1 MEEKLEQKIKQAPDA
16 PGVYLFKDG
25 QGRIIYVG
33 KARSLKQR
41 VRSYLAPAEDA
52 PRLKALQ
59 SQARDIEYI
68 VTDNEV
74 EALILECNLIK
85 ENRPRYN
92 VNLKDDKDYPY
103 LLLTQETYPRLEYLR
118 LSQIEGRRGRRKL
131 PPGSYRLFGP
141 YTSAGAVKETVKFLG
156 KVFPLRRCRRPLDGT
171 PSRERPC
178 LNFQMKRCLAPCRG
192 AEALSPEEYKEL
204 VEQVALF
211 LQGQQGELEKVLKE
225 KMKQAAKEQRFEEA
239 ALYRDQ
245 LQSLQQIREQQ
256 KVLSVSRKC
265 DQDLLALARHEDE
278 VAVHVFKIREGKL
291 LSQDHFPL
299 SGTQELTDEQIL
311 TAFIKNYYSRGTPI
325 PPELILSASL
335 EEEPLVREWLQKQ
348 AGRRV
353 TLTVPRRGRRKQ
365 LLEMARRDGE
375 LLLREKKAV
384 AGRRVEEPL
393 KELAELA
400 APGRELERIEGY
412 DISHLQGGQAVG
424 VMVVFTRGLPDKG
437 EYRQFLLRET
447 PAGDDYAAL
456 QEVLLRRFSR
466 TDWPSPDLL
475 LIDGGRGQL
484 NAAREALAR
493 TGHPELPLIA
503 LAKNPEQIFLEAL
516 EKPLLLP
523 AHSPLLQLLQRIRDE
538 AHRYAVACHRRRRQK
553 EGLGS
558 PLEKIPGIGP
568 RRRAALLNHFG
579 SLENLYRATEAEI
592 RDVPGFNA
600 RLARHLHRQLHSAK
614 GDA

>member
-1 MEEKLEQKIKQAPDA
+1 M
-16 PGVYLFKDG
+16 
-25 QGRIIYVG
+25 
-33 KARSLKQR
+33 
-41 VRSYLAPAEDA
+41 
-52 PRLKALQ
+52 
-59 SQARDIEYI
+59 
-68 VTDNEV
+68 
-74 EALILECNLIK
+74 
-85 ENRPRYN
+85 
-92 VNLKDDKDYPY
+92 
-103 LLLTQETYPRLEYLR
+103 
-118 LSQIEGRRGRRKL
+118 
-131 PPGSYRLFGP
+131 
-141 YTSAGAVKETVKFLG
+141 
-156 KVFPLRRCRRPLDGT
+156 
-171 PSRERPC
+171 
-178 LNFQMKRCLAPCRG
+178 
-192 AEALSPEEYKEL
+192 
-204 VEQVALF
+204 
-211 LQGQQGELEKVLKE
+211 
-225 KMKQAAKEQRFEEA
+225 
-239 ALYRDQ
+239 
-245 LQSLQQIREQQ
+245 
-256 KVLSVSRKC
+256 
-265 DQDLLALARHEDE
+265 
-278 VAVHVFKIREGKL
+278 
-291 LSQDHFPL
+291 
-299 SGTQELTDEQIL
+299 
-311 TAFIKNYYSRGTPI
+311 
-325 PPELILSASL
+325 SASL

-365 LLEMARRDGE
+365 LLEMARRNGE
-375 LLLREKKAV
+375 LQLREKKAV

-400 APGRELERIEGY
+400 APGRELERIEGARY
-412 DISHLQGGQAVG
+412 LPFAGRPGCGGHGGLHPGPPRQGGVPAIS
-424 VMVVFTRGLPDKG
+424 
-437 EYRQFLLRET
+437 
-447 PAGDDYAAL
+447 PAGDPRRRRLCRPAGGAAA
-456 QEVLLRRFSR
+456 EIF
-466 TDWPSPDLL
+466 PDGLAPL
-475 LIDGGRGQL
+475 PTCSSSTGAGGQL